1 MLMCLIWVIM
11 SMFRDKSH
19 FIDRCCDKVGKVLFW
34 NLTLR
39 FLFITYLELCVATF
53 ISLVDM
59 EWEAH
64 DYAVIYHNVFTIGL
78 SAITFGFPV
87 FVATFYS
94 CHYNDIDLLSFIDT
108 YGDIYEGL
116 IEPKQTRIEN
126 LIAFFYPFNYVL
138 RRCVFAM
145 VCVFAREFAL
155 LQMYTAFGAALV
167 TLLYFIEFRPFL
179 DDKVNKLEMM
189 NEGTHIILL
198 YHLLNFT
205 GVDYEAEGRYG
216 GGISF
221 VLFLTAFI
229 LIHVANLVREIYKVF
244 RNIYNK
250 KHRRASKGEG
260 DIEVKDLSII
270 IEDNFESNH
279 SSVDSDE
286 RKKKDQL
293 SDSDWDSRNLGNSVQ
308 GGGYNLANVTWNDL
322 GRKFFIK
329 KGNKS
334 KFADFES

>member
-1 MLMCLIWVIM
+1 MLVCLIWVIL
-11 SMFRDKSH
+11 SMFRDKNR
-19 FIDRCCDKVGKVLFW
+19 FIDRLCDKVGKVLFW
-34 NLTLR
+34 NFLLR

-64 DYAVIYHNVFTIGL
+64 DYAIIYHNVFTIGL

-94 CHYNDIDLLSFIDT
+94 CHYNDIDLLIFIET

-145 VCVFAREFAL
+145 ACVFAREFAL
-155 LQMYTAFGAALV
+155 LQMYTAFGASLV
-167 TLLYFIEFRPFL
+167 TLLYFMEFRPFL
-179 DDKVNKLEMM
+179 DKKVNKLEMM
-189 NEGTHIILL
+189 NEGVHIILL

-205 GVDYEAEGRYG
+205 GVDYLAMGRYDA
-216 GGISF
+216 GISF
-221 VLFLTAFI
+221 ALFLTLFI
-229 LIHVANLVREIYKVF
+229 LIHLANLVYEIYKVYLH
-244 RNIYNK
+244 IYNK
-250 KHRRASKGEG
+250 KYKKVTKGDGE
-260 DIEVKDLSII
+260 IEVRELSII
-270 IEDNFESNH
+270 VEDNFESNH

-286 RKKKDQL
+286 RKKK
-293 SDSDWDSRNLGNSVQ
+293 
-308 GGGYNLANVTWNDL
+308 
-322 GRKFFIK
+322 
-329 KGNKS
+329 
-334 KFADFES
+334 E